1 MGASDSM
8 NDALAWYVLGRVA
21 TSDTGEMHTE
31 VRIPPESLW
40 FAGHFPGEPI
50 LPGIAQLGIA
60 YDAVCKALGHPISVT
75 GFSRVKFK
83 KIIRPR
89 DCLKVI
95 ITPKEEREGVYVF
108 RIVVGD
114 DLACS
119 GTMTLG
125 RRNDIHQP

>member
-1 MGASDSM
+1 MGVSDPM
-8 NDALAWYVLGRVA
+8 NDAPAWHVLGRLEI
-21 TSDTGEMHTE
+21 SDTGEMHTD

-40 FAGHFPGEPI
+40 FSGHFPGEPV

-60 YDAVCKALGHPISVT
+60 YDAVCQALGGQISIT

-83 KIIRPR
+83 KMVRPL

-95 ITPKEEREGVYVF
+95 ITPKEDREGVYVF
-108 RIVVGD
+108 RIVAGD

-125 RRNDIHQP
+125 K

>member
-1 MGASDSM
+1 M
-8 NDALAWYVLGRVA
+8 NDAPAWHVLGRVE
-21 TSDTGEMHTE
+21 TSDTGEMHAE

-40 FAGHFPGEPI
+40 FSGHFPGEPI

-60 YDAVCKALGHPISVT
+60 YDAVCMALGSQIGIT

-89 DCLKVI
+89 DCLKI
-95 ITPKEEREGVYVF
+95 SITPKEDRQGTYVF
-108 RIVVGD
+108 RIVAGD

-125 RRNDIHQP
+125 KRNDILEP

>member
-1 MGASDSM
+1 M
-8 NDALAWYVLGRVA
+8 NDAPAWYVLGRVE
-21 TSDTGEMHTE
+21 TSETGEMHTD

-40 FAGHFPGEPI
+40 FSGHFPGEPI

-60 YDAVCKALGHPISVT
+60 YDAVCKALGCHVSIT

-83 KIIRPR
+83 KIIRPG

-95 ITPKEEREGVYVF
+95 VTPKEDRQGVCVF
-108 RIVVGD
+108 RIVAGD

-125 RRNDIHQP
+125 KRSGILEP

>member
-1 MGASDSM
+1 M
-8 NDALAWYVLGRVA
+8 NDAPAWYVLGRVE
-21 TSDTGEMHTE
+21 TSDTGEMHAE

-40 FAGHFPGEPI
+40 FSGHFPGEPI

-60 YDAVCKALGHPISVT
+60 YDAVSKALGCQIGIT

-89 DCLKVI
+89 DCLKII
-95 ITPKEEREGVYVF
+95 ITPKEARQGVYVF
-108 RIVVGD
+108 RIVAGD

-125 RRNDIHQP
+125 KRNDILEP